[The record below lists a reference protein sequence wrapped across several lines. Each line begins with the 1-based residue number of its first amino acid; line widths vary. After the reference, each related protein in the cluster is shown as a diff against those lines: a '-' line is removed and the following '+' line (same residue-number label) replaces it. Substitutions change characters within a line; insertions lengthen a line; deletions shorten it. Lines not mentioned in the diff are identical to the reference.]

1 MKKILLGTAAGLIW
15 LFAFS
20 LALCPIYNYNGILAM
35 LGCIIGGVML
45 FGLGCTVAM
54 AATNKKEDKT
64 NG

>member
-20 LALCPIYNYNGILAM
+20 LALSPIYDYNGILHT

-45 FGLGCTVAM
+45 FGLGCAVAM
-54 AATNKKEDKT
+54 AAIDKKQEK
-64 NG
+64 